1 MTKET
6 EIKLNE
12 IIDAAADKCA
22 HAETHEEL
30 SQIIELAVM
39 EGRKVK

>member
-12 IIDAAADKCA
+12 IIDAAAHKCCDA
-22 HAETHEEL
+22 ATFEEMQL
-30 SQIIELAVM
+30 IIELAVM
-39 EGRKVK
+39 EARKV